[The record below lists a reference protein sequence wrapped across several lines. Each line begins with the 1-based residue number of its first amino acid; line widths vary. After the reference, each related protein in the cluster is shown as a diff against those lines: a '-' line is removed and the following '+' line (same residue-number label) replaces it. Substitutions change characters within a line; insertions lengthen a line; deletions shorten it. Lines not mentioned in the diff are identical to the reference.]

1 MATPRA
7 FSASTAKRPG
17 RTPPSAPGT
26 PAVLPLHQ
34 RILFPPS
41 STARPPRILHSSA
54 HSTLDPVILD
64 LVALAL
70 RAYVTPWYNGGISRD
85 PDKAFL
91 QAVTAVL
98 VHVIQALEVR
108 LATVDWAELVVRD
121 VPELVAAHYRD
132 WDLATERAGSG
143 SAHNLSPEQLF
154 HNLQP
159 HIAISLTPS
168 PDGPS
173 SSSASVPHVDK
184 VYLRTLVDHLL
195 KALLPPDD
203 YRAETERAIVR
214 EILVGVVF
222 GAVFNRVAQPW
233 FLHGVIARQLEAVE
247 AARRARDK
255 GEAAPAAGPATSTT
269 LSGLERA
276 AAALLSLPSRLGGLA
291 SAASAFALSPSPGR
305 RSSTPPLH
313 TSLLILFS
321 AILPSSAFLSTLL
334 SLVSLP
340 LSFLSTRLDSFL
352 ARSIDC
358 TMTASTVRTILEGA
372 TRGMF
377 PCDGWPAPKEEDPD
391 EAAQEG
397 LKRRCEEALARALPG
412 ASSLSPLSALS
423 SARTD
428 SSTRCR
434 RPPALALPDPAAR
447 RARPSP
453 RSRSTPPPPALVAHR
468 QRAPLPPHH
477 RPRHRARLSRAR
489 RPATRVA
496 SSPSSEPAPHP
507 SLPPFSSHFPRT
519 LSHLVPLHE
528 SALHLC
534 VCAPRAQNCARR
546 SHATPAR

>member
-1 MATPRA
+1 MATSRA
-7 FSASTAKRPG
+7 APTSTTKRPG
-17 RTPPSAPGT
+17 KKPPSAPGT

-41 STARPPRILHSSA
+41 STARPPRILHSPA

-64 LVALAL
+64 LIALAL

-98 VHVIQALEVR
+98 VQVIQALEVR
-108 LATVDWAELVVRD
+108 LATVDWAELVARD

-143 SAHNLSPEQLF
+143 SAHNLSPEELF
-154 HNLQP
+154 HNLEP
-159 HIAISLTPS
+159 HIAISLSTAPH
-168 PDGPS
+168 GS
-173 SSSASVPHVDK
+173 SSRASVPHVDK

-222 GAVFNRVAQPW
+222 GAVFSRVAQPW

-247 AARRARDK
+247 AARRTREK
-255 GEAAPAAGPATSTT
+255 GQEAAAGAAHETSAAP
-269 LSGLERA
+269 SVLERA
-276 AAALLSLPSRLGGLA
+276 AAALSSLPSRLGGLVT
-291 SAASAFALSPSPGR
+291 AASAFALSSPPSR
-305 RSSTPPLH
+305 RSSAPPLH
-313 TSLLILFS
+313 TSLIRLIS
-321 AILPSSAFLSTLL
+321 AVLPSSTFLDTLL

-352 ARSIDC
+352 SRSIDR
-358 TMTASTVRTILEGA
+358 TMSASTVRAILEGA

-397 LKRRCEEALARALPG
+397 LKRRCEEALARALPD
-412 ASSLSPLSALS
+412 ALPAWLYPTPPADEPDPRLALSRHLVRPLSSHVANVHLFLLFI
-423 SARTD
+423 D
-428 SSTRCR
+428 LVVGHVF
-434 RPPALALPDPAAR
+434 PELVV
-447 RARPSP
+447 
-453 RSRSTPPPPALVAHR
+453 PPP
-468 QRAPLPPHH
+468 
-477 RPRHRARLSRAR
+477 
-489 RPATRVA
+489 
-496 SSPSSEPAPHP
+496 E
-507 SLPPFSSHFPRT
+507 
-519 LSHLVPLHE
+519 
-528 SALHLC
+528 
-534 VCAPRAQNCARR
+534 
-546 SHATPAR
+546 

>member
-1 MATPRA
+1 MLGADMATSRA

-17 RTPPSAPGT
+17 KTPPSAPGT

-41 STARPPRILHSSA
+41 STARPPRILHSPA
-54 HSTLDPVILD
+54 HSNLDPIILD
-64 LVALAL
+64 LLALVL

-154 HNLQP
+154 HNIQA
-159 HIAISLTPS
+159 HIAISIAAA
-168 PDGPS
+168 PDGS
-173 SSSASVPHVDK
+173 LSSASVPHVDK

-233 FLHGVIARQLEAVE
+233 FLHGVIARQLEAAE

-255 GEAAPAAGPATSTT
+255 GEAAAGVGQATSTSST
-269 LSGLERA
+269 GLERA
-276 AAALLSLPSRLGGLA
+276 AATLASLPARLGGLA
-291 SAASAFALSPSPGR
+291 STATAFAFST
-305 RSSTPPLH
+305 SSSCPTSAPPLH
-313 TSLLILFS
+313 ASLLHLVS
-321 AILPSSAFLSTLL
+321 AILPSSSFFSTIL

-340 LSFLSTRLDSFL
+340 LTFLSTRLDSFL
-352 ARSIDC
+352 ARSVDR
-358 TMTASTVRTILEGA
+358 TMTASTVRVILEGA

-391 EAAQEG
+391 EEAQEG
-397 LKRRCEEALARALPG
+397 LERRCEEALSRALPE
-412 ASSLSPLSALS
+412 ALPPSLYPTLPADEPDPRLALARHLLRPLSSHVANVHLILLLI
-423 SARTD
+423 D
-428 SSTRCR
+428 LVVGHVF
-434 RPPALALPDPAAR
+434 PELVV
-447 RARPSP
+447 
-453 RSRSTPPPPALVAHR
+453 PPP
-468 QRAPLPPHH
+468 
-477 RPRHRARLSRAR
+477 
-489 RPATRVA
+489 
-496 SSPSSEPAPHP
+496 E
-507 SLPPFSSHFPRT
+507 
-519 LSHLVPLHE
+519 
-528 SALHLC
+528 
-534 VCAPRAQNCARR
+534 
-546 SHATPAR
+546 